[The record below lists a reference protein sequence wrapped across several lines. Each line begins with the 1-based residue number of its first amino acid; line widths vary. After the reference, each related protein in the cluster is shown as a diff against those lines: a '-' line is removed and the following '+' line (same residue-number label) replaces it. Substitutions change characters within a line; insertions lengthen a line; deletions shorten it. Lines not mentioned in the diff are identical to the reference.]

1 MRLSSFISRRT
12 VVAVRLF
19 VGIKFFAVT
28 AEPVFTF
35 FGLGIKF
42 FDAFPESPGVILM
55 FQVGNLMGDHV
66 RNDAFGSQRYSPVII
81 DVMQ

>member
-1 MRLSSFISRRT
+1 M
-12 VVAVRLF
+12 RLF

-42 FDAFPESPGVILM
+42 FDAFPESTGVILM

-66 RNDAFGSQRYSPVII
+66 PVSYTHLTLPTNSL
-81 DVMQ
+81 V